1 MRQFPLH
8 HDAGRCEDRLF
19 YGYRLRTDVTLPSL
33 PLMPMDGVPDLTLCR
48 GVVPSCFPEASWTS
62 PFVEIGSDDRTVLVR
77 IGDTVRFLV
86 RDGSRIVLDQDSQP
100 ETSTVETFLFG
111 AVAGIVLHQRGVL
124 PLHASCVMIGDV
136 AVALAGVSGRG
147 KSTLAG
153 ALSMHGHPVVTDDVC
168 PIEFRGKVA
177 MAIPGPARIRLWPD
191 SADHLGVPPDRLQ
204 TGRPGHPKRVLS
216 AAARS
221 TPSPLGAVIRIAVDK
236 RLDRPVMH
244 RLTGPATMTP
254 MEELVYRTRLGR
266 RLGRRLGLFQD
277 LVRLA
282 GMVPIFQLI
291 RPEGT
296 ANLPQLID
304 LVRSTVPAGT

>member
-8 HDAGRCEDRLF
+8 HDTDRFEDRLF

-33 PLMPMDGVPDLTLCR
+33 PLMPMDGAPDLTLCR
-48 GVVPSCFPEASWTS
+48 GVVPDGLPETTWTS
-62 PFVEIGSDDRTVLVR
+62 PFVEIGDDGAVLVR
-77 IGDTVRFLV
+77 IGDTLRFLV
-86 RDGSRIVLDQDSQP
+86 RDGCRIVLDQNGPP
-100 ETSTVETFLFG
+100 ESSVVETFLFS

-124 PLHASCVMIGDV
+124 PLHASCVMVGDV

-153 ALSMHGHPVVTDDVC
+153 ALSMQGHPVVTDDVC
-168 PIEFRGKVA
+168 PIEFRGNVA
-177 MAIPGPARIRLWPD
+177 MAIPGPARLRLWPD
-191 SADHLGVPPDRLQ
+191 SAHRLGVSPDQLQ
-204 TGRPGHPKRVLS
+204 TGRPGHPKRVL
-216 AAARS
+216 AAAACG
-221 TPSPLGAVIRIAVDK
+221 TPSPLGALIRIAVDK

-244 RLTGPATMTP
+244 RLTGPSTMTP

-282 GMVPIFQLI
+282 GVVPIFQLI

-296 ANLPQLID
+296 AHLPQLID
-304 LVRSTVPAGT
+304 LVRSTVSAGT